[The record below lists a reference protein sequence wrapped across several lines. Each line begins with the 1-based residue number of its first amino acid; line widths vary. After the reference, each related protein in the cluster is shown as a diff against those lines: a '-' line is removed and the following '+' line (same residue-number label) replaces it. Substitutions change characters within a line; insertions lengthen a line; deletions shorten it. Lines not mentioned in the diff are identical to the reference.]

1 MSLMLWGPLY
11 MEDTGLQYIVFNIAY
26 VFENDER
33 NLIQSTVQMTN
44 DGYAVLVEWWD
55 TSE

>member
-1 MSLMLWGPLY
+1 

-44 DGYAVLVEWWD
+44 DGYAVLVE
-55 TSE
+55 